1 MVTSMGPIDYAAKA
15 QPIENEADRT
25 SRSIAEARR
34 LIAQNQ
40 IAGAKAMRILAMLST
55 AEQNMGEGRTVE
67 AQRIAREALKQAKD
81 ASDETNAALL
91 NQTAAAANPQN
102 ALEETPAAKAQG
114 ASAKEP
120 FQRKTTNYADGSS
133 DAGVSFQSATPLTPG
148 QAPFAVMQ
156 HELSHVRRETS
167 DAILNGQRIMAS
179 VTIHSRVD
187 PVTGDRQVGGG
198 QARILIFPNVES
210 PQPASGKNLD
220 IKA

>member
-1 MVTSMGPIDYAAKA
+1 MVTSIGTAAYTANA
-15 QPIENEADRT
+15 QPADNEADRT

-40 IAGAKAMRILAMLST
+40 ITGAKAMRILTMLTT
-55 AEQNMGEGRTVE
+55 AEQSIGQGKTIN

-91 NQTAAAANPQN
+91 NQNAANPNN
-102 ALEETPAAKAQG
+102 ALDETPAAKAQG
-114 ASAKEP
+114 ASANQP
-120 FQRKTTNYADGSS
+120 FQRNTTNYTDGSS
-133 DAGVSFQSATPLTPG
+133 DSGVSYQSATPLTPG

-167 DAILNGQRIMAS
+167 NAILNGQRIMAS

-187 PVTGDRQVGGG
+187 PATGERQVGGG
-198 QARILIFPNVES
+198 QARILIFPNVDS
-210 PQPASGKNLD
+210 PQLTSGKNID
-220 IKA
+220 VKA